1 MKNLS
6 FFSIDCL
13 IHNAKNFGIVFTL
26 FFLFSNGAVS
36 QQWLFFP
43 EDISQNWVD
52 IGDLDVEGNQITV
65 EALIST
71 TQPQQADAYNILSK
85 HRFFS
90 DANYLLR
97 AGSFQITTSN
107 GFVSLENPV
116 ILCADSVYHVAGTYD
131 GDSVKYFVNG
141 NQVASA
147 HWTGDLI
154 LNDYTASIGNRSL
167 DPTEQFH
174 GYIDEVR
181 IWNVARSGDEIAN
194 NMYQLPDPQQQTGL
208 LAYYQFEGNFD
219 NIQGNTLWNGTAVG
233 TDFYLS
239 ENMYFE
245 GSVSTHF
252 CTPSGFG
259 EAALVSD
266 LDFFPNPSAN
276 TINFSKDVERVRI
289 YNQFGVLV
297 IDKELINNTLSVA
310 HLAKGVYVVAV
321 VSGENNIIWKKLLIK
336 E

>member
-1 MKNLS
+1 
-6 FFSIDCL
+6 
-13 IHNAKNFGIVFTL
+13 
-26 FFLFSNGAVS
+26 
-36 QQWLFFP
+36 
-43 EDISQNWVD
+43 
-52 IGDLDVEGNQITV
+52 
-65 EALIST
+65 
-71 TQPQQADAYNILSK
+71 
-85 HRFFS
+85 
-90 DANYLLR
+90 
-97 AGSFQITTSN
+97 
-107 GFVSLENPV
+107 
-116 ILCADSVYHVAGTYD
+116 
-131 GDSVKYFVNG
+131 
-141 NQVASA
+141 
-147 HWTGDLI
+147 
-154 LNDYTASIGNRSL
+154 
-167 DPTEQFH
+167 
-174 GYIDEVR
+174 
-181 IWNVARSGDEIAN
+181 
-194 NMYQLPDPQQQTGL
+194 MYQLPDPQQQTGL

-259 EAALVSD
+259 EAPLVSD

-321 VSGENNIIWKKLLIK
+321 VSGENNIVWKKLLIK